1 VLPLPLR
8 SKIRSEDEITRAD
21 LSQEEITLLEKYDRL
36 EQDGN
41 DTPLS
46 TPVSDTARR
55 LIDLGLLEPEGM
67 PLARP
72 IEGFGSAVVKRCH
85 ITDKGK
91 LMTRNG

>member
-1 VLPLPLR
+1 M
-8 SKIRSEDEITRAD
+8 SEDEITRAD

-36 EQDGN
+36 EREGK

-46 TPVSDTARR
+46 MPVSDPTAKR
-55 LIDLGLLEPEGM
+55 LIDLGLLEPEGI

-72 IEGFGSAVVKRCH
+72 IKGFGSQVVKRCH

-91 LMTRNG
+91 RVLRNV